1 MDGTPPNGTL
11 KATVNSGSEVEEGTT
26 VTFTATPTPGYRVK
40 EWKLGGTVI
49 NNKSNTYALTVTA
62 AVHVTVSF
70 EPGEAVLTLEA
81 GKNTVKVRAKT
92 ADGKPI
98 VVKGCN
104 VETLA
109 NDTETT
115 LTAKEAGT
123 QITLQGTITE
133 LNCRGTQN
141 ASNRPLIAL
150 DISGCTALQ
159 KLDCAK
165 NQLTALNV
173 QGLTELQ
180 ELNCDSNKIPELNVQ
195 GLKDLQELNC
205 RSNELSTLNVQD
217 STKLQQLDCSVNKL
231 STLNVQSL
239 NALQKLDCYRNK
251 LTELNVQGCTSLQ
264 KLLCENNDT
273 ITALNVQ
280 GCTSLQELRCPNA
293 QLATLDVQ
301 GLTKLQQLECY
312 GNQLT
317 TLNVQGCTSL
327 QKLNCETNQLAT
339 LNVQGCTSL
348 KILLCDQNKLN
359 ADAFIKL
366 FNDLPTRAG
375 SDNAEA
381 ILYAEPDAYNP
392 QANEGNCK
400 DFTQPASLKAAFDN
414 AKDAKHWAMKK
425 LNGVGFDEDI

>member
-1 MDGTPPNGTL
+1 MGGGGTL
-11 KATVNSGSEVEEGTT
+11 TAKIGETEIKTDTTVEQGKT
-26 VTFTATPTPGYRVK
+26 VTFTATPDKGYKVK
-40 EWKLGGTVI
+40 GWTLDDNAANGTAETYTLTVI
-49 NNKSNTYALTVTA
+49 QSATI
-62 AVHVTVSF
+62 TVSF
-70 EPGEAVLTLEA
+70 EPKKALLTLEA
-81 GKNTVKVRAKT
+81 GKNTVKVKAKT
-92 ADGKPI
+92 ADGSAIK
-98 VVKGCN
+98 VEGCT
-104 VETLA
+104 VTELA

-115 LTAKEAGT
+115 LTVTAPDNK
-123 QITLQGTITE
+123 ITLIGDITE
-133 LNCRGTQN
+133 LNCSGE
-141 ASNRPLIAL
+141 AAVGGNRPLIAL
-150 DISGCTALQ
+150 DVSGLTALQ

-173 QGLTELQ
+173 QGL
-180 ELNCDSNKIPELNVQ
+180 
-195 GLKDLQELNC
+195 KDLQELNC
-205 RSNELSTLNVQD
+205 GSNELSTLNVQD

-231 STLNVQSL
+231 STLNVQGL

-327 QKLNCETNQLAT
+327 QKLNCETNQLKT

-348 KILLCDQNKLN
+348 KFLLCDQNKLN

-366 FNDLPTRAG
+366 FNDLPTREG

-392 QANEGNCK
+392 QANEGNCT